1 MWKNLAALRQ
11 KINPNSQQII
21 GNTAWLLGD
30 KFLRMGFGLLIGVWV
45 ARYLGPEKFGL
56 LNYAIAFVSLFNVF
70 ATLGLN
76 NIVVRELVRK
86 PSEKGEILGTSF
98 LLKLLGSL
106 LLFILTLS
114 VIYILKPDKSQT
126 QILVGIIAL
135 GMIFKSFDVIQLW
148 FQSQVQS
155 KYIIWANILG
165 YLLLNVI
172 KIIAIKNQA
181 PLIIFALI
189 WSGEFVL
196 AALGLIIV
204 YQRQGHLLKAWRW
217 SFQRAKLLLQES
229 WPLILSQLVIMV
241 YLRTDQI
248 MLGEMIGES
257 AVGIYAAIVKL
268 SEMLYLIPNTVV
280 QSVFPTIIK
289 AQEISKELYYQRQQ
303 KLFSIVTAINYAF
316 AIPIT
321 FIATS
326 VVTLIYGENYA
337 LGGAIF
343 AVHVWSGLFVSLGVA
358 RTPCLIAEGLTKF
371 SAAAT
376 ATGAVV
382 NVMLN
387 YFLIIKY
394 GIMGAAISTI
404 IAQIIASYASHS
416 FYPKT
421 RRIFIEQTKALLLM
435 GLWRN

>member
-1 MWKNLAALRQ
+1 MWKKLVELRQ
-11 KINPNSQQII
+11 KINPNSQKII

-45 ARYLGPEKFGL
+45 ARYLGPAKFGL

-76 NIVVRELVRK
+76 NIVVRDLVRK
-86 PSEKGEILGTSF
+86 PSEKGEIIGTSF

-114 VIYILKPDKSQT
+114 VIYLLRPDESQT

-135 GMIFKSFDVIQLW
+135 GMIFKSFDVIELW

-155 KYIIWANILG
+155 KYIILAKTSG
-165 YLLLNVI
+165 YLFLNIV
-172 KIIAIKNQA
+172 KIIAIENQA

-196 AALGLIIV
+196 AALGLTII
-204 YQRQGHLLKAWRW
+204 YQWQGHLLKAWHW
-217 SFQRAKLLLQES
+217 SLQRAKLLLKES
-229 WPLILSQLVIMV
+229 WPLILSQLVVMV

-248 MLGEMIGES
+248 MLGEMVGES
-257 AVGIYAAIVKL
+257 AVGIYAAITKL
-268 SEMLYLIPNTVV
+268 SEMLYLIPNTVI

-289 AQEISKELYYQRQQ
+289 AQDTSKELYYQRQQ
-303 KLFSIVTAINYAF
+303 KLFSTVTAMNYAF

-321 FIATS
+321 FISTS
-326 VVTLIYGENYA
+326 IITLIYGENYA
-337 LGGAIF
+337 SGGSVF

-358 RTPCLIAEGLTKF
+358 RCPCLIAEGLTKF
-371 SAAAT
+371 SAATT
-376 ATGAVV
+376 AMGAVV
-382 NVMLN
+382 NIVLN
-387 YFLIIKY
+387 YFLIAKY
-394 GIMGAAISTI
+394 GIMGASISTI
-404 IAQIIASYASHS
+404 ITNIIASYASHII
-416 FYPKT
+416 YPKT

-435 GLWRN
+435 GFWKN